1 MSIPAL
7 NKGNNIILNGQV
19 LSSKI
24 DMDNE
29 RITSL
34 ADPIA
39 NSDAV
44 SKFYCDINS
53 ANGIP
58 SVIVTLTDI
67 TWNTILMNMSGTFD
81 ILVSNII
88 PDGPCAKF
96 TIMKSG
102 PSRNASINRW
112 NSCSGT
118 TSNERLEM
126 RWPINSGIQLRKN
139 GNGYNGNYKVRYFTN

>member
-24 DMDNE
+24 DMDLE

-39 NSDAV
+39 NADAV
-44 SKFYCDINS
+44 TKFYCDTNS
-53 ANGIP
+53 QNGIP
-58 SVIVTLTDI
+58 TVTVTLTSNI
-67 TWNTILMNMSGTFD
+67 WNTILMNTSGTFD
-81 ILVSNII
+81 IIISNVIS
-88 PDGPCAKF
+88 DGPCAKF
-96 TIMKSG
+96 TLAKSG
-102 PSRNASINRW
+102 PSRNASIQRW

-118 TSNERLEM
+118 TTNERLEM
-126 RWPINSGIQLRKN
+126 RWPIGSGIELRKN
-139 GNGYNGNYKVRYFTN
+139 GNGYDGNYKVRYLSV